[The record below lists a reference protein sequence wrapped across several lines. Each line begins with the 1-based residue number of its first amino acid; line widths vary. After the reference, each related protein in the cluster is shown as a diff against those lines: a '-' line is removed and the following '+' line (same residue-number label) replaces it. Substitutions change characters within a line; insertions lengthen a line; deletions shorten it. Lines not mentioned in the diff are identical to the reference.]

1 MIPPK
6 AAPYWEGLAFG
17 VSRGLGPAIW
27 DAGRRGMLRRRV
39 TLIFVDYPDRS
50 GQCRHGHASSGDYA
64 VYGRE
69 SGWGA
74 SACRADAHR
83 PVA

>member
-6 AAPYWEGLAFG
+6 AAPYTEGPVVG
-17 VSRGLGPAIW
+17 ISRGWGPAVG

-39 TLIFVDYPDRS
+39 ILIFVDYPDRS
-50 GQCRHGHASSGDYA
+50 GQCRHGHVSSGEYA
-64 VYGRE
+64 VYERE
-69 SGWGA
+69 SGWDAPACGDGA
-74 SACRADAHR
+74 YR

>member
-6 AAPYWEGLAFG
+6 VAPYLEGAFFAISWG
-17 VSRGLGPAIW
+17 WGPAVG

-39 TLIFVDYPDRS
+39 ILIFVDYPDRS
-50 GQCRHGHASSGDYA
+50 GQCRHGHVSSGEYA
-64 VYGRE
+64 VYDRE

-74 SACRADAHR
+74 AARGGATHR
-83 PVA
+83 LVA